1 MRSVAVRAR
10 PKPANAASPQ
20 ALGEAFSRLF
30 KLQIAEAAELILV
43 RHAEPDYRAA
53 GNGKDPWDP
62 PLTERGRWQAM
73 RVAIRLR
80 RMHVDAVYT
89 STMRR
94 ALETAAFI
102 AAAKDLPMV
111 HMHQLREIN
120 LEPGA
125 LESADSD
132 ASKLT
137 GEVVVRLPNNPT
149 WDVLPGFEPS
159 HQFRRRVISAVE
171 GILAERH
178 DQRVVVVTHGGVIN
192 AYLSKILD
200 IPRDLFFLPDHASM
214 SVVRRWGDLSAVQGL
229 NDIAHLLPTF
239 EPR

>member
-1 MRSVAVRAR
+1 MRSVAVRAH
-10 PKPANAASPQ
+10 PKPVSAASPQ

-30 KLQIAEAAELILV
+30 KLQTAEAAELVLV
-43 RHAEPDYRAA
+43 RHAEPDYGAV
-53 GNGKDPWDP
+53 GNSKDPWDP

-73 RVAIRLR
+73 RLAMRLR

-111 HMHQLREIN
+111 RMHQLREIN

-125 LESADSD
+125 LEAANSD

-137 GEVVVRLPNNPT
+137 GEVVVRLLNNPT
-149 WDVLPGFEPS
+149 WDALPGFEPS
-159 HQFRRRVISAVE
+159 HQFRRRVMRAME
-171 GILAERH
+171 GILTERH
-178 DQRVVVVTHGGVIN
+178 SQRVVVVTHAGVIN
-192 AYLSKILD
+192 AYLGMILD
-200 IPRDLFFLPDHASM
+200 IPRDLFFLPDHASI

-239 EPR
+239 DPW